1 MSQPLLKV
9 SNLKKHYIIRDRLF
23 AKRRVLAAVDNV
35 SFAVGRRET
44 LGIVGE
50 SGCGKSTL
58 ARCLVSLEKTT
69 SGQIQFDG
77 VELTAASQEELRQLR
92 RNLQIV
98 FQDPYAALNPL
109 RTVGE
114 SIIEPLLNYNP
125 GDSRELEEKVEQLLT
140 VVGLNP
146 EYKTRYPY
154 QFSGGQLQRVNIAR
168 ALALNPALVVCD
180 EAVSNLDSIV
190 KMQIVDLLLR
200 LQDEFNMSYI
210 FITHDLHVV
219 RRIADRMAVML
230 GGKIVE
236 VLPAGELA
244 AAIHPYTRYLLSS
257 TLSGNPRRRRQRKQG
272 TQLTGPAGNGS
283 AAVSGCALQ
292 HRCPEFC
299 EQCHV
304 EEPILKTIGSIHQVA
319 CHLIG

>member
-272 TQLTGPAGNGS
+272 TQLTGPAGNGQCCRVRLR
-283 AAVSGCALQ
+283 AATPVSGVL
-292 HRCPEFC
+292 
-299 EQCHV
+299 
-304 EEPILKTIGSIHQVA
+304 
-319 CHLIG
+319 

>member
-9 SNLKKHYIIRDRLF
+9 SNLKKHYIVRDCLF

-35 SFAVGRRET
+35 SLAVGRRET

-77 VELTAASQEELRQLR
+77 VELTTAGREELRQLR

-114 SIIEPLLNYNP
+114 SIIEPLLNYHP
-125 GDSRELEEKVEQLLT
+125 GDSRELAEKAEQLLT
-140 VVGLNP
+140 VVGLKP
-146 EYKTRYPY
+146 EYKSRYPY

-190 KMQIVDLLLR
+190 KTQIVELLLR

-219 RRIADRMAVML
+219 RRIADRVAIML
-230 GGKIVE
+230 GGKIIE

-257 TLSGNPRRRRQRKQG
+257 TLSGDPRRRRQRKQG
-272 TQLTGPAGNGS
+272 TQLTGPAGSGS
-283 AAVSGCALQ
+283 AVSGCALQ

-299 EQCHV
+299 EQCRV
-304 EEPILKTIGSIHQVA
+304 EEPLLRTIGSIHQVA

>member
-1 MSQPLLKV
+1 M
-9 SNLKKHYIIRDRLF
+9 SNLKKYYTVRDCFF
-23 AKRRVLAAVDNV
+23 AKRKILTAVDNV
-35 SFAVGRRET
+35 SLAVGRRET

-77 VELTAASQEELRQLR
+77 VELTTAGREELRQLR

-114 SIIEPLLNYNP
+114 SIIEPLLNYHP
-125 GDSRELEEKVEQLLT
+125 GDSRELEEKAEQLLT
-140 VVGLNP
+140 VVGLKP
-146 EYKTRYPY
+146 EYKNRYPH

-168 ALALNPALVVCD
+168 ALALKPALVVCD

-190 KMQIVDLLLR
+190 KTQIVDLLLR

-219 RRIADRMAVML
+219 RRIADRVAVML

-244 AAIHPYTRYLLSS
+244 AAIHPYTRYLLSA
-257 TLSGNPRRRRQRKQG
+257 TLSGDPCKRRQRQKG
-272 TQLTGPAGNGS
+272 TQPAGPAGRYGT
-283 AAVSGCALQ
+283 AMSGCALQ
-292 HRCPEFC
+292 HRCPELC
-299 EQCHV
+299 EQCRV
-304 EEPILKTIGSIHQVA
+304 EEPLLKTIGSIHQVA
-319 CHLIG
+319 CHLNG

>member
-1 MSQPLLKV
+1 MSQPLLQV
-9 SNLKKHYIIRDRLF
+9 SNLKKHYVVRDCLF
-23 AKRRVLAAVDNV
+23 AKRRVLTAVDNV
-35 SFAVGRRET
+35 SLAVGRRET

-77 VELTAASQEELRQLR
+77 VEITTTKPEELRQLR

-98 FQDPYAALNPL
+98 FQDPYASLNPF

-114 SIIEPLLNYNP
+114 SISEPLLNYNL
-125 GDSRELEEKVEQLLT
+125 GDGQELQAKVEELLT
-140 VVGLNP
+140 VVGLKP
-146 EYKTRYPY
+146 EYQTRYPH

-190 KMQIVDLLLR
+190 KTQIVELLQR
-200 LQDEFNMSYI
+200 LQAEFNISYI
-210 FITHDLHVV
+210 FITHDLNVV
-219 RRIADRMAVML
+219 RRIADRVAVML

-236 VLPAGELA
+236 VLPAKELA
-244 AAIHPYTRYLLSS
+244 AAIHPYTRYLLSA
-257 TLSGNPRRRRQRKQG
+257 TLSGDPHRRRQRQQRLK
-272 TQLTGPAGNGS
+272 LIEPASSNS
-283 AAVSGCALQ
+283 AEVSGCALQ
-292 HRCPEFC
+292 QRCPEFC
-299 EQCHV
+299 EQCRV
-304 EEPILKTIGSIHQVA
+304 EEPLLKTIGSIHQVA
-319 CHLIG
+319 CHLMG